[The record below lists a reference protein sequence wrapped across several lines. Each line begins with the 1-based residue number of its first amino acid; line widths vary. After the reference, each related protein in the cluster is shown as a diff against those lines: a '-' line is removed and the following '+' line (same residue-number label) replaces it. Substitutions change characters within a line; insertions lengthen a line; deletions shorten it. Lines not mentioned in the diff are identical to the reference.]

1 MNESSYKKLKA
12 KLDKANRK
20 IEENDKIWT
29 IYYTALV
36 TIANSKGPK
45 VVEAPN
51 IASEA
56 IAKGLGVQLIYNTYE
71 KE

>member
-1 MNESSYKKLKA
+1 MDESSYKKLKA
-12 KLDKANRK
+12 KLDKANK
-20 IEENDKIWT
+20 EIAKHNKLWT

-56 IAKGLGVQLIYNTYE
+56 IAKGLGIQLAYE
-71 KE
+71 YEEK